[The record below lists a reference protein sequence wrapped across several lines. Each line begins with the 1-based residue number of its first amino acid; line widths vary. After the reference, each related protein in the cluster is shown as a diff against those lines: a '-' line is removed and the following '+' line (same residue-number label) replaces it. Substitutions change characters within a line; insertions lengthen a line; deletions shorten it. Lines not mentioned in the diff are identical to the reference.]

1 MPSQGAL
8 FGGPDRDVPKPSRP
22 DELEVLI
29 TVKAAPNPS
38 AKAGETVCVAGLGL
52 SRGRTEARWIRLYPI
67 NFRFLEQDQKFKKYD
82 IIRVRAVPAT
92 GDSRVESW
100 QPDMSTMVVIDHLDP
115 WKRRRALLDP
125 TTVDTMCELNRQN
138 QRAAVAPSLGLVPVR
153 EVLDLR
159 ITDHAGW
166 TPEEQAK
173 IDAYVNQMDLF
184 DDSDK
189 SPLQAPRLEGHYRWK
204 CYDAQCKGH
213 DQSIIDWEFVALQR
227 RLGDSPAAAVR
238 AALKEK
244 FFDMMFKPPRAPAF
258 FVGNQA
264 KRRHVFHVLGVYYPN

>member
-115 WKRRRALLDP
+115 WKRRRALLDL
-125 TTVDTMCELNRQN
+125 TASDTMCELNRQN
-138 QRAAVAPSLGLVPVR
+138 QRAGQLGTGMGSSVRWQPSQLGTRAQLSSR
-153 EVLDLR
+153 DRRSALAATCGSGR
-159 ITDHAGW
+159 
-166 TPEEQAK
+166 
-173 IDAYVNQMDLF
+173 
-184 DDSDK
+184 
-189 SPLQAPRLEGHYRWK
+189 RGH
-204 CYDAQCKGH
+204 CG
-213 DQSIIDWEFVALQR
+213 V
-227 RLGDSPAAAVR
+227 
-238 AALKEK
+238 
-244 FFDMMFKPPRAPAF
+244 
-258 FVGNQA
+258 
-264 KRRHVFHVLGVYYPN
+264 KR